1 MHCSVH
7 QRLFSARSI
16 VLTVASQCFYETDS
30 MITNSGLWLPLL
42 LRGEGKKPESLDNQA
57 RGQRVPILI
66 NFLMYQALFSW
77 RFEPKRNQKQKSSKR
92 LKISVPH
99 IVFRKRWMQLTLQ
112 MNVKYD
118 QWQIYKGR
126 IIWIFFTCLYIGN
139 TWRRWAVVEAWKY
152 PRFIRLSDEG
162 ACLLGSFCTLGVAPR
177 V

>member
-30 MITNSGLWLPLL
+30 MITNSGLWLPFL

-112 MNVKYD
+112 TNVKYWSMTNLQGQD
-118 QWQIYKGR
+118 NLNLFYLSIYR
-126 IIWIFFTCLYIGN
+126 EHLATVSRC
-139 TWRRWAVVEAWKY
+139 
-152 PRFIRLSDEG
+152 
-162 ACLLGSFCTLGVAPR
+162 GSLKRSKVY
-177 V
+177 